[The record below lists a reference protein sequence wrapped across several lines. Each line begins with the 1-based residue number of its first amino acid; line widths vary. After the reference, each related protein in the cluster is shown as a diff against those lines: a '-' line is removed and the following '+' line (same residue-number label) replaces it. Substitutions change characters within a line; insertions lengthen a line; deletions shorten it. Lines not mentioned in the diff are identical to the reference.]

1 VAKRDRFGKTFMSK
15 SNVLILCSDE
25 HARSALGCQGHPV
38 VKTPTLDALAARGT
52 RFAKAYTPS
61 PICIPARASLATGL
75 LVHETRCW
83 SSAEPYHGQIES
95 WMHRLRARGHPVT
108 SIGKL
113 HFRSGGDDHGFDEEI
128 EPMYLANDGIGWPQG
143 LLRDPMP
150 AYDEVTQ
157 LAAEAGPGES
167 SYTEYDRRVT
177 ARARDWL
184 RAAPRTSDRPWAL
197 FVSFISPHYPLTAPR
212 AFFDL
217 YEGLEIPEPVGAT
230 PAHPVLREMI
240 RFWDYDRHFDVDTRR
255 LARRCYYGLCS
266 FLDHNIRQVLQALE
280 DSGQAG
286 ETTVISI
293 SDHGEML
300 GNHGMWTKSVMYEE
314 SVGIPLI
321 MTGPGIGI
329 GVNHTPVSLTDI
341 AATVETAVGS
351 VPPPANGDWAGR
363 PLQTFIDEPEP
374 DRAILSEYHDG
385 GSPTGIF
392 MLRAGRWKLVLYAG
406 GHPAQLFDLETDPD
420 ELLDLGASPGHGN
433 IRRGMDAALHRILD
447 PESVNAQAFADQS
460 RMVENLGGRERIL
473 ATPSFGHTPLE
484 T

>member
-1 VAKRDRFGKTFMSK
+1 MSN

-25 HARSALGCQGHPV
+25 HARSALGCYGHPI

-52 RFAKAYTPS
+52 RFTRAYTPS

-75 LVHETRCW
+75 PVHETRCW

-113 HFRSGGDDHGFDEEI
+113 HFRSGDDDHGFEEEI
-128 EPMYLANDGIGWPQG
+128 EPMYLPNNGIGWPQG

-157 LAAEAGPGES
+157 LAAEIGPGES

-177 ARARDWL
+177 EKARDWL
-184 RAAPRTSDRPWAL
+184 GHAPRINDRPWVL
-197 FVSFISPHYPLTAPR
+197 FVSFVSPHYPLIAPQ
-212 AFFDL
+212 AFFDR
-217 YEGLEIPEPVGAT
+217 YEGADIPDPVGV
-230 PAHPVLREMI
+230 PPEHPVLREMA
-240 RFWDYDRHFDVDTRR
+240 RFWDYDRYFNAETRR

-266 FLDHNIRQVLQALE
+266 FLDDNIRQVLEALE
-280 DSGQAG
+280 DSGQSRD
-286 ETTVISI
+286 TTVLSI

-300 GNHGMWTKSVMYEE
+300 GNHGFWTKSLMYED

-321 MTGPGIGI
+321 MAGPGIGVGI
-329 GVNHTPVSLTDI
+329 NHTPVSLTDI

-351 VPPPANGDWAGR
+351 VPRLPAGDCLGR
-363 PLQTFIDEPEP
+363 PLQGFVGTPEP
-374 DRAILSEYHDG
+374 DRVILSEYHDG

-392 MLRAGRWKLVLYAG
+392 MLRAGWWKYVLYAG

-420 ELLDLGASPGHGN
+420 ELQDLGTGPNHVH
-433 IRRGMDAALHRILD
+433 IREDLDARLREILD
-447 PESVNAQAFADQS
+447 PESINARAFADQA
-460 RMVENLGGRERIL
+460 RMVARLGGRERIL
-473 ATPSFGHTPLE
+473 AMPSFGHTPME